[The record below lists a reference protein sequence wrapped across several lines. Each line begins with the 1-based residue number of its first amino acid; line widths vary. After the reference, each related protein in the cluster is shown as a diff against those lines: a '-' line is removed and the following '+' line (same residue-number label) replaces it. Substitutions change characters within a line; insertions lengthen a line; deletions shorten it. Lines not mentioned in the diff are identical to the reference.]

1 MVALFATFVLGQT
14 KTEVKPANLPKC
26 VTDYVMQ
33 NMKGFNIEKAFK
45 MDNKGEI
52 TYIVTVIK
60 GKEKHILN
68 FDKNCKIVT
77 QVTPAE
83 QKKTQAIP
91 PNTDPASKSPKPLPP
106 VKAGEEKNADP
117 KK

>member
-1 MVALFATFVLGQT
+1 MKKVLVTFMVALFATFVLGQT

-26 VTDYVMQ
+26 VTDYVVQ
-33 NMKGFNIEKAFK
+33 NMKGFNIDKAFK

-77 QVTPAE
+77 QVTPATTE
-83 QKKTQAIP
+83 PST
-91 PNTDPASKSPKPLPP
+91 KSPKPLPP
-106 VKAGEEKNADP
+106 VKANEEKKADP